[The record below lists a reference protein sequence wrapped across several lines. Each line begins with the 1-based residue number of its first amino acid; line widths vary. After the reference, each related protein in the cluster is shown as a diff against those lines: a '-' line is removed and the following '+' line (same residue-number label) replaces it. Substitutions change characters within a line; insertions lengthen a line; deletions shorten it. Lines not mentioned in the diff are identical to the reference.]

1 MRAVGVV
8 RPPRGEETR
17 RAILEAAMVLYAK
30 GGFRGTGLAA
40 IGRSAGVTHAGVL
53 YHFGSVQKLLQAVID
68 ERDRRFWHETADTWA
83 GHDGLDALRRLPKL
97 AEWNRAN
104 LELTKLFATLE
115 AENLD
120 QDQAAHEFFVQ
131 RQRRVRRRIRRA
143 IETGQRRG
151 EIHAGVDARVKADE
165 VVSFMTGAQLGSLL
179 DPTLDMVAV
188 FESYTEALVL
198 ALSTGARAQSGRSRR
213 R

>member
-1 MRAVGVV
+1 MA
-8 RPPRGEETR
+8 
-17 RAILEAAMVLYAK
+17 LYAK
-30 GGFRGTGLAA
+30 GGSRGTGLAA
-40 IGRSAGVTHAGVL
+40 IGQSAGVTHAGVL

-68 ERDRRFWHETADTWA
+68 ERDRRFWRETAATWE
-83 GHDGLDALRRLPKL
+83 GRDGLDALRQLPKL
-97 AEWNRAN
+97 AEWNTAN
-104 LELTKLFATLE
+104 RELTKLFATLE

-120 QDQAAHEFFVQ
+120 PDRDAHEFFVQ

-165 VVSFMTGAQLGSLL
+165 VVSFMTGAQLSSLL

-188 FESYTEALVL
+188 FESYTQALVL
-198 ALSTGARAQSGRSRR
+198 ALSTGTRTKNGRSRR